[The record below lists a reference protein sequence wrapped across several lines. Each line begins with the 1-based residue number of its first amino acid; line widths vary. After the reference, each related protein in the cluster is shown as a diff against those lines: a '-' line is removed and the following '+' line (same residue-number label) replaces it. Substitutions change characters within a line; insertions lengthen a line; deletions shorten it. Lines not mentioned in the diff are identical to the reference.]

1 MSEPTPSS
9 GIRHRVDGAIARVTL
24 DRPDQHNA
32 LHAADVA
39 DLRAFLDEIEANRD
53 LRVLVL
59 TGAGDATFSS
69 GASLAQMQ
77 TGEMSGEIFDTLTGR
92 LAGVRVPTVC
102 ALNGNVY
109 GGGAELA
116 LCCDFRVGRHGMRLS
131 VPAARLGVCYPIGGL
146 TRYVERL
153 GLSSASRI
161 LIAAEELDAGELLR
175 IGYLTHLIEG
185 DEFSAEVEAL
195 ATRLASLAP
204 LAVQSMKQLLLEV
217 AAGHPD
223 AARAREL
230 VGKCASSSDFAE
242 GLRAWRER
250 RKPRFTG
257 S

>member
-1 MSEPTPSS
+1 MTEPAPSP

-32 LHAADVA
+32 LHAADVTA
-39 DLRAFLDEIEANRD
+39 LRTFLDEVDADRD
-53 LRVLVL
+53 VRVLVL
-59 TGAGDATFSS
+59 TGAGDQTFSS
-69 GASLAQMQ
+69 GASLPQMQ

-92 LAGVRVPTVC
+92 LARVRVPTVC
-102 ALNGNVY
+102 ALNGSVY

-116 LCCDFRVGRHGMRLS
+116 LCCDFRAGRRGMRLS
-131 VPAARLGVCYPIGGL
+131 VPAARLGVCYPIGGI

-161 LIAAEELDAGELLR
+161 LLAAEEVEAEELLR
-175 IGYLTHLIEG
+175 IGYLTHLFAVEDFAAG
-185 DEFSAEVEAL
+185 VEAL

-204 LAVQSMKQLLLEV
+204 LAVASMKELLLDV
-217 AAGHPD
+217 AAGRADP
-223 AARAREL
+223 ARARER
-230 VGKCASSSDFAE
+230 VEACAASSDFEE

-250 RKPRFTG
+250 REPRFTG

>member
-1 MSEPTPSS
+1 MAE
-9 GIRHRVDGAIARVTL
+9 V
-24 DRPDQHNA
+24 
-32 LHAADVA
+32 
-39 DLRAFLDEIEANRD
+39 LRNLLELSVEIEANRD

-161 LIAAEELDAGELLR
+161 DSLDWSWKTVLLSSSER
-175 IGYLTHLIEG
+175 
-185 DEFSAEVEAL
+185 F
-195 ATRLASLAP
+195 
-204 LAVQSMKQLLLEV
+204 
-217 AAGHPD
+217 AAGV
-223 AARAREL
+223 A
-230 VGKCASSSDFAE
+230 
-242 GLRAWRER
+242 
-250 RKPRFTG
+250 
-257 S
+257 